1 MDLDDETLQDIEDSL
16 VTSALQ
22 SHDWDK
28 AVARIATATD
38 ARGVVAIPLKG
49 RVPGLP
55 MSASLDALADGYFRG
70 GWSKN
75 ESDGCLATTAP

>member
-1 MDLDDETLQDIEDSL
+1 MDLDDETLQDIENSL

-28 AVARIATATD
+28 AVSRIATATG

-55 MSASLDALADGYFRG
+55 MSASLDGLADKVQGTRYDERG
-70 GWSKN
+70 MTLV
-75 ESDGCLATTAP
+75 DA